1 MIPFGLINFGYK
13 SAKRRRKASLKR
25 GQARMTSNPSKK
37 VENTSGKRSILTKA
51 KRITVNNTKKEKKV
65 TVTNS
70 TTVVASRDQEQK
82 EETIT
87 PLAQHTLLFE
97 QRSVAASTPE
107 PKEPDENTP
116 KSTPRSE
123 NDQYIR
129 KRMIIAG
136 SSYCDATVLAM
147 LQIGSYIEL
156 EAEPDNPHDKD
167 AVKLLWE
174 GEKIGYIPKADRLA
188 FITCLRLKRRVYGVI
203 TNIITE
209 NNFTKY
215 EFETW
220 FEG

>member
-1 MIPFGLINFGYK
+1 
-13 SAKRRRKASLKR
+13 
-25 GQARMTSNPSKK
+25 
-37 VENTSGKRSILTKA
+37 
-51 KRITVNNTKKEKKV
+51 
-65 TVTNS
+65 
-70 TTVVASRDQEQK
+70 
-82 EETIT
+82 
-87 PLAQHTLLFE
+87 
-97 QRSVAASTPE
+97 
-107 PKEPDENTP
+107 
-116 KSTPRSE
+116 
-123 NDQYIR
+123 
-129 KRMIIAG
+129 MIIAG